1 MENNYNNIVGI
12 KFARALQ
19 PKFEEKKGKGW
30 IEFGEE
36 NNYPLYLL
44 GLFNESAKHGSII
57 KGKSNYIFGK
67 GLDGVPI
74 KANIVGESYNQIL
87 KKAILDDEIFGGY
100 YLQIIYN
107 LTGQIKDVY
116 HLEYHKVR
124 TNKDGSEF
132 YVKDNWQDNREQSRQ
147 YPAFNPT
154 QYNTQPSQVLF
165 VKQYNPKGSAYPL
178 PSYFSSL
185 NYIDADVQVS
195 RHILGNAVDGF
206 VPGTLINLNGGEP
219 SEEAKHAVERG
230 IKKKFTG
237 SEGDRVVIMFNSSKD
252 NAAEIQS
259 LNQTMLTKE
268 DFTNIN
274 NLIQTEIFSG
284 AQITSPALFGIA
296 TPGALGQRNELR
308 DAYEIFNNTYVS
320 ERQQAFEQVFNKL
333 LEYAGAKGEYV
344 IIPVEP
350 LGFEFSEAIVSQNL
364 TKDEIREIMGKEPLD
379 TSVKT
384 QAQII
389 SDNINSLSPLVA
401 NKVLE
406 SMTPDEIRSLAGLI
420 PKGQNVIGDGSMPP
434 PPPSDSTMSVNSNIA
449 NMTGRQFQHLER
461 IKRKY
466 QSGKM
471 TKAQAVMMLKSSFGL
486 SDADVEILLMD
497 SEGQQFK
504 SQAEFDAELIE
515 AFENEYETLEGCE
528 IMSVKPARMSQY
540 FAEVKQLDQL
550 ESDVL
555 NLVKKDNKVTAE
567 VIADTLGVEV
577 PLIEDVLKSFAS
589 REIIKVRQSVIGSD
603 KIVERIPIKDIKIE
617 APKPGTTS
625 FQLRYTYG
633 WKDVV
638 PPNER
643 DTTDH
648 PSRPFCKEMKRLAQ
662 TKVWS
667 RANIEN
673 LSIKLC
679 YSVFDRLGGFWNDP
693 RNPDEFSCRHE
704 WKTVIIKKTL

>member
-30 IEFGEE
+30 IEFGE
-36 NNYPLYLL
+36 NNDYPMYLL

-57 KGKSNYIFGK
+57 KGKSHYIFGK
-67 GLDGVPI
+67 GMEGVPI

-132 YVKDNWQDNREQSRQ
+132 YVKDNWQDNRETPRK

-206 VPGTLINLNGGEP
+206 VPSTLINLNGGEP

-237 SEGDRVVIMFNSSKD
+237 SEGDRVVIMFNSSKET
-252 NAAEIQS
+252 AADIVS

-296 TPGALGQRNELR
+296 TPGALGQRNELK
-308 DAYEIFNNTYVS
+308 DAYEIFNNTYVQ
-320 ERQQAFEQVFNKL
+320 ERQQAHEQVFNKL
-333 LEYAGAKGEYV
+333 LEYAGTKGEYA

-350 LGFEFSEAIVSQNL
+350 LGFQLDNSQLLEILPREYFLDKLGIDEKYYPMATVSGNAP
-364 TKDEIREIMGKEPLD
+364 TPAP
-379 TSVKT
+379 V
-384 QAQII
+384 
-389 SDNINSLSPLVA
+389 VA
-401 NKVLE
+401 DAN
-406 SMTPDEIRSLAGLI
+406 G
-420 PKGQNVIGDGSMPP
+420 
-434 PPPSDSTMSVNSNIA
+434 TMSVNSNIA

-486 SDADVEILLMD
+486 SDADIEILLMD

-515 AFENEYETLEGCE
+515 AFANEYETLDGYQVF
-528 IMSVKPARMSQY
+528 STKSAKMSQY
-540 FAEVKQLDQL
+540 FAEVRQLDQL
-550 ESDVL
+550 ESDIL
-555 NLVKKDNKVTAE
+555 SLIKKDNKVTAE
-567 VIADTLGVEV
+567 VIADTLDVEI
-577 PLIEDVLKSFAS
+577 PLVEDVLKSFV
-589 REIIKVRQSVIGSD
+589 EKKIINIKQKVIGAD
-603 KIVERIPIKDIKIE
+603 KIIERVPTDIKIE

-625 FQLRYTYG
+625 FKLRYTYG
-633 WKDVV
+633 WRDEI
-638 PPNER
+638 PTSER
-643 DTTDH
+643 NTPAH
-648 PSRPFCKEMKRLAQ
+648 PSRPFCVHMMDLAK
-662 TKVWS
+662 TRVWS

-673 LSIKLC
+673 ISMRLG
-679 YSVFDRLGGFWNDP
+679 YSVWDRLGGFWNNDGVIE
-693 RNPDEFSCRHE
+693 DSCRHE
-704 WKTVIIKKTL
+704 WKTVIVKKTL

>member
-44 GLFNESAKHGSII
+44 GLFNESAKHGSIV

-132 YVKDNWQDNREQSRQ
+132 YVKDNWQDNKEQPRK

-185 NYIDADVQVS
+185 NYVDADVQVS

-219 SEEAKHAVERG
+219 SEEAKNAVERG

-252 NAAEIQS
+252 NAADIQS

-296 TPGALGQRNELR
+296 TPGALGQRNELK
-308 DAYEIFNNTYVS
+308 DAYEIFNNTYVQ
-320 ERQQAFEQVFNKL
+320 ERQQAHEQVFNKL
-333 LEYAGAKGEYV
+333 LEYAGAKGEYT

-350 LGFEFSEAIVSQNL
+350 LGFQLDNSQL
-364 TKDEIREIMGKEPLD
+364 LEILPREYFLDKLGIDEKYYPM
-379 TSVKT
+379 TSVT
-384 QAQII
+384 GTI
-389 SDNINSLSPLVA
+389 P
-401 NKVLE
+401 
-406 SMTPDEIRSLAGLI
+406 TLA
-420 PKGQNVIGDGSMPP
+420 PVIADASG
-434 PPPSDSTMSVNSNIA
+434 TMSVNSNIA

-515 AFENEYETLEGCE
+515 AFASEYETLEGCE

-577 PLIEDVLKSFAS
+577 PLIEDVLKSFAK
-589 REIIKVRQSVIGSD
+589 REIIKVRQSVIGRD
-603 KIVERIPIKDIKIE
+603 KIVERIPIKDVKIE

-638 PPNER
+638 PANER

-648 PSRPFCKEMKRLAQ
+648 PSRQFCKEMMRLAK
-662 TKVWS
+662 TRVWS
-667 RANIEN
+667 RANIET
-673 LSIKLC
+673 LSIKLG